1 MGLVV
6 VVGLLGCRLLLRF
19 RGLLLVQ
26 LGASQG
32 ETHVAPALAGLVLL
46 VSARTFTCCCYFGAI
61 TQCPPRRS
69 DRSDGME

>member
-32 ETHVAPALAGLVLL
+32 ATQSSATLV
-46 VSARTFTCCCYFGAI
+46 RTI
-61 TQCPPRRS
+61 TY
-69 DRSDGME
+69 